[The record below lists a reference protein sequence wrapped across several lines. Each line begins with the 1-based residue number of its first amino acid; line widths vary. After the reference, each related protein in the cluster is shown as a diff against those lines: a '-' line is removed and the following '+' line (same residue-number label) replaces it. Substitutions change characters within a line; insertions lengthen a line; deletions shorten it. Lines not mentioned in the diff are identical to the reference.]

1 MISQTIYLGRRF
13 FKHFLTSNKLFHKLF
28 FHEIALK
35 YKKPIGS
42 YPTGRYLMIGV
53 DQSHESFVLIPH
65 DLALLTCKGS
75 PLEALQR
82 QQAYLSSL
90 GIDHGI

>member
-1 MISQTIYLGRRF
+1 M
-13 FKHFLTSNKLFHKLF
+13 
-28 FHEIALK
+28 
-35 YKKPIGS
+35 
-42 YPTGRYLMIGV
+42 
-53 DQSHESFVLIPH
+53 SHESFVLIPH

-90 GIDHGI
+90 GIDLGIWPKLLPLTEHRMHWHDEVTIVDQPRS